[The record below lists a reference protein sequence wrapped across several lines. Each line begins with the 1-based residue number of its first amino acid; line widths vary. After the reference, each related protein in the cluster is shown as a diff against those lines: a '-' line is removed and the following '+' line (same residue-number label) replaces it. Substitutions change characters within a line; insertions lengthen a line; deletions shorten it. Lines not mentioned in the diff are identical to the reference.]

1 MKGEFGP
8 TLHEVGGLGVI
19 LEGRIPM
26 IRDMNRRVL
35 ALEKGR
41 EMAGGGSS
49 ELREVLAD
57 LAALS
62 MMVEAQERAIKS
74 LGNQVRA
81 LDRRLKALENPSGAS
96 PAEVEEAV
104 LRRIE
109 EKVAGLAGIKRI
121 DSNAQEGYGAVT
133 IEVIKN
139 WDLKKLLEEVKAEV
153 DRITTLPDEAEKPV
167 VRELTR
173 KSRVINVAIYGNARE
188 ATIKQLA
195 EKIKDEITNL
205 PGITL
210 ADMRGIRTAEISI
223 EISEETLRRHGLTLG
238 QVASIPFNRV

>member
-1 MKGEFGP
+1 MKNAVAWFAQNHVAAN
-8 TLHEVGGLGVI
+8 LLM
-19 LEGRIPM
+19 LF
-26 IRDMNRRVL
+26 L
-35 ALEKGR
+35 
-41 EMAGGGSS
+41 
-49 ELREVLAD
+49 
-57 LAALS
+57 LAAGIFTTCT
-62 MMVEAQERAIKS
+62 MKVEVFPETD
-74 LGNQVRA
+74 
-81 LDRRLKALENPSGAS
+81 LDLIQITTQYSGAS
-96 PAEVEEAV
+96 PAEVEAAV

-173 KSRVINVAIYGNARE
+173 KSRVINVAVYGDARE
-188 ATIKQLA
+188 ATIKHLA

-210 ADMRGIRTAEISI
+210 AE
-223 EISEETLRRHGLTLG
+223 LRKNKR
-238 QVASIPFNRV
+238 